1 MTSEASGEQKI
12 YDLAQR
18 LRDWGRWGEDDQL
31 GTLNH
36 ITPAK
41 IVEACALVRSGH
53 ALSLSIPVGD
63 PGPQTGSRKRHNPQ
77 HLMLKTGTDALAG
90 RPPRPHGIGV
100 ADDLIVMPLQSGTQW
115 DSLAHIFDRGRMW
128 NGYSAS
134 EVTAWDGARRN
145 AVDAMA
151 DRIIS
156 RGVLL
161 DVAGSKALPCL
172 PDGYAITEDD
182 LRKCMAMEG
191 PTASVGP
198 GDVVLIRT
206 GHLARCRSD
215 GWKGF
220 ADGDAPGLSIHTL
233 DWIHSSEIAAVAS
246 DTYAVEVRPAEW
258 PGTFSPFHQVAIPN
272 MGLVLGEIFDLEAL
286 STFCH
291 QQNRYEFLFVACPLA
306 IAGGVGS
313 PVNPIA
319 VM

>member
-1 MTSEASGEQKI
+1 VHF
-12 YDLAQR
+12 
-18 LRDWGRWGEDDQL
+18 GR
-31 GTLNH
+31 
-36 ITPAK
+36 
-41 IVEACALVRSGH
+41 
-53 ALSLSIPVGD
+53 ALSLAIPVGD

-115 DSLAHIFDRGRMW
+115 DALSHIFDRGRMW

-145 AVDAMA
+145 GVDAMG

-161 DVAGSKALPCL
+161 DVARSKDVPCL
-172 PDGYAITEDD
+172 PDGYAISEED
-182 LRKCMAMEG
+182 LRGCMAAQG
-191 PTASVGP
+191 ATASVGS
-198 GDVVLIRT
+198 GDIVLVRT

-215 GWKGF
+215 SWTGYAG
-220 ADGDAPGLSIHTL
+220 GGAPGLSIHTL
-233 DWIHSSEIAAVAS
+233 EWIHSVEIAALAS

-272 MGLVLGEIFDLEAL
+272 MGLVLGEIFDLEARGA
-286 STFCH
+286 FCH
-291 QQNRYEFLFVACPLA
+291 QTGTYEFLFVACPLPV
-306 IAGGVGS
+306 AGGVGS

-319 VM
+319 LM